1 MSGASA
7 VGRTGA
13 SGTLK
18 EAHPSFVI
26 RNRVRFTIL
35 AANLIRAEYAGGG
48 AFLDGP
54 TITVAERRG
63 ASTPFEVTEADGA
76 ITIRTSEI
84 TLWHRMGDSGFT
96 AENLRID
103 FHGPAGSGSW
113 IYGQEDPG
121 ILPGTLRTVDLMD
134 GPKRYT
140 RLDRDAEGRRVPA
153 GERIEPFLPG
163 YISRSGYTV
172 FDDSGSIPLSAH
184 NAAGEPWVA
193 HRREGLHQDLYFAA
207 YGKDFHRGLRT
218 IARILG
224 KQPVPPRY
232 ALGLWFSRFWEFT
245 DRDIE
250 QIVRDHNR
258 RKVPLDVLVMD
269 MDWHQPGW
277 TGYSWNG
284 SFFPNPD
291 HTLALLRDEGIRI
304 TMNLHPATGVG
315 PHEDRYAEFCA
326 AMGIDPAE
334 RATIP
339 FDCTDP
345 RFMEAYFRL
354 LHHPLEDMGVEFWWI
369 DWQQG
374 EQSAIEGLD
383 PLPWLNLL
391 HWRDL
396 ATRFPRRRPMI
407 FSRFGGPGAGRYP
420 VGFSGDAFI
429 TWDSL
434 AFQPYLTATSANVGF
449 GYWSHDIG
457 GHWFGDSTDAELFT
471 RWVQFGVLS
480 PVLRFHQAKSPED
493 HRFPWN
499 FPRPHQDHL
508 LDAVDLRYRLQP
520 YLSSELLAAYR
531 DDTSLCM
538 PMYYEYPECDD
549 AYEAGEQYFFGRTF
563 LAAPVCRPSDEKTG
577 LAAQRIWIPDG
588 DWIDLALGVGH
599 RGPAWITQHY
609 TLAEIPLLAR
619 RGAIWVEQSP
629 KTRTLPGSYADL
641 HIFLL
646 PGANGHTV
654 WMEDDGE
661 TTAYQQ
667 GAIAEI
673 EIRQTTE
680 AGTTSI
686 RIGPGGPGTFEG
698 FQPHRPVWLHLP
710 FRCPPVSVCLD
721 GSAVPYVPRGGEPAW
736 HYQGDRLEVVVALG
750 TIDLAEGAEVV
761 IRTAPSRAA
770 VPVAN
775 FVEQLTRIRNAWA
788 FDQTGAVVEHGDF
801 NSLADRPQ
809 NPLPWLAQTGS
820 RLTHFPERF
829 EEILADFAEKSS
841 TLLEDYRAYCRH
853 VDSTHPEKARH
864 RQLKGRALAIVQ
876 TIDTGGP
883 P

>member
-1 MSGASA
+1 MPEIDAAGANEN
-7 VGRTGA
+7 
-13 SGTLK
+13 LK
-18 EAHPSFVI
+18 KAHQPFVT

-35 AANLIRAEYAGGG
+35 AANLIRAEYSAQGI
-48 AFLDGP
+48 FLDAP
-54 TITVAERRG
+54 TLSVADRQCEE
-63 ASTPFEVTEADGA
+63 TPFKVTEADGV

-84 TLWHRMGDSGFT
+84 TLWHRTGDCGFT
-96 AENLRID
+96 ADNLRIE
-103 FHGPAGSGSW
+103 FQSPAGSGSW
-113 IYGQEDPG
+113 MFGQNDPG
-121 ILPGTLRTVDLMD
+121 VLPGTLRTIDLMD

-140 RLDRDAEGRRVPA
+140 RLDRDAAGRQVPT

-172 FDDSGSIPLSAH
+172 HDDSPAIPLSGR

-193 HRREGLHQDLYFAA
+193 PRREGLNQDLYFAA
-207 YGKDFHRGLRT
+207 YGADFYRGLRT
-218 IARILG
+218 IARFLG

-232 ALGLWFSRFWEFT
+232 ALGQWFSRFWEFT

-258 RKVPLDVLVMD
+258 LNVPLDVLVID
-269 MDWHQPGW
+269 MDWHKPGW

-284 SFFPNPD
+284 TFFPNPAD
-291 HTLALLRDEGIRI
+291 TLALLRDEGIRI

-326 AMGIDPAE
+326 AMGIDPALQ
-334 RATIP
+334 ATIP

-354 LHHPLEDMGVEFWWI
+354 LHHPLEEMGVEFWWI

-396 ATRFPRRRPMI
+396 ARRFPGRRPMI

-420 VGFSGDAFI
+420 IGFSGDSFI

-499 FPRPHQDHL
+499 FSRPYQDHL

-520 YLSSELLAAYR
+520 YLSAELLAAHQN
-531 DDTSLCM
+531 DTSLCM

-549 AYEAGEQYFFGRTF
+549 AYEAGGQYFFGRTF
-563 LAAPVCRPSDEKTG
+563 LAAPVCHPSDKTTG
-577 LAAQRIWIPDG
+577 LATQRIWIPEG
-588 DWIDLALGVGH
+588 DWIDLALGVSH
-599 RGPAWITQHY
+599 HGPGWIVEHY
-609 TLAEIPLLAR
+609 GLAEIPLLAR

-629 KTRTLPGSYADL
+629 KTRTASGSYEGL

-646 PGANGHTV
+646 PRADGHTV

-661 TTAYQQ
+661 TNAYQE
-667 GAIAEI
+667 GAIAEV
-673 EIRQTTE
+673 EISQTTKNS
-680 AGTTSI
+680 TTSI
-686 RIGPGGPGTFEG
+686 RIARQGPGTFKG
-698 FQPHRPVWLHLP
+698 FQPRRRVWLHLP
-710 FRCPPVSVCLD
+710 FRCPPASVLLD
-721 GSAVPYVPRGGEPAW
+721 GTAVPYVARGGEPAW
-736 HYQGDRLEVVVALG
+736 HYKGDRLEVVIALG
-750 TIDLAEGAEVV
+750 TMDLVEGAEVV
-761 IRTAPSRAA
+761 VRSDPSRAA
-770 VPVAN
+770 VPLEG
-775 FVEQLTRIRNAWA
+775 FVRRLARIRNAWA

-809 NPLPWLAQTGS
+809 NPLPWLAQAGS
-820 RLTHFPERF
+820 RLSHFPERF
-829 EEILADFAEKSS
+829 EDILADFAEKSS
-841 TLLEDYRAYCRH
+841 RLLEDYRAYCRH
-853 VDSTHPEKARH
+853 VDRTHPAKEKH
-864 RQLKGRALAIVQ
+864 RELKQRAFALLQ
-876 TIDTGGP
+876 TIDTRGP
-883 P
+883 Q